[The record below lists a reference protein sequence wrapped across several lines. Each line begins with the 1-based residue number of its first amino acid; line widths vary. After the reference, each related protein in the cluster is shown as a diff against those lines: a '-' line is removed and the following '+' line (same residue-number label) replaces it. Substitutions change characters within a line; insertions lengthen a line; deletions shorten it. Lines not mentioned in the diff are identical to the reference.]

1 MKKSIMLVLLLLLAA
16 AAGGGAFYQFIYKD
30 PGSVTSSASEQ
41 VYADSVRMLAGL
53 GGGSGV
59 NQRYAGIVEP
69 LDTWSAKLAND
80 RTVEETFVKV
90 GDSVKKGDKLFSYDV
105 ASEQNS
111 IEEVQIEIETTLNAI
126 DQDKRSI
133 ETYKKQY
140 AKATAEEKEELDISI
155 LQAENTI
162 KQNEYTIKA
171 KELEKKKHET
181 NIENSVVYSEMDG
194 VVKSINDQNDS
205 SSDISG
211 SGKGSDGYIT
221 IMETGKFRV
230 KGTVNEQNVSDIV
243 AGEEMLCFSRV
254 DSSLFWRGTI
264 SSVDT
269 DNANQKED
277 SSYYGYSDN
286 SNGSS
291 NYSFYIE
298 LESSEGLMLGQHLY
312 LEIDRGQDRKK
323 SGIWL
328 ESYYINTDEDGT
340 TWVWAANSRS
350 RLEKRIVT
358 IGDEDEETL
367 TVQITDGLTQ
377 KDFIA
382 APSEDCREGIPV
394 VKNDQYADSS
404 NEIPAGDEDFEEGD
418 FEEGDFNG
426 GDEVFGEEAFDD
438 IDLGG
443 DLSQMIDMGF

>member
-30 PGSVTSSASEQ
+30 PGSVTASSSEQ

-80 RTVEETFVKV
+80 RTVDETFVKE

-111 IEEVQIEIETTLNAI
+111 IEEVQIEIETTLTAI

-181 NIENSVVYSEMDG
+181 NIENSIVYSEMDG
-194 VVKSINDQNDS
+194 VVKSINDQNDT
-205 SSDISG
+205 SSDLSG

-243 AGEEMLCFSRV
+243 AGQEMLCFSRV
-254 DSSLFWRGTI
+254 DSSLFWRGMI
-264 SSVDT
+264 SSIDT

-277 SSYYGYSDN
+277 SYYGGSDN

-291 NYSFYIE
+291 NYSFYVE
-298 LESSEGLMLGQHLY
+298 LDNSDGLMLGQHLY

-323 SGIWL
+323 NGIWL
-328 ESYYINTDEDGT
+328 ESYYINTDDDGS
-340 TWVWAANSRS
+340 TWVWAVNSRN
-350 RLEKRIVT
+350 RLEKRAVT
-358 IGDEDEETL
+358 IGEEDEETL

-377 KDFIA
+377 KDYIA

-394 VKNDQYADSS
+394 VKNDQYEDS
-404 NEIPAGDEDFEEGD
+404 NDEIAAGEEFFEDGNFD
-418 FEEGDFNG
+418 G
-426 GDEVFGEEAFDD
+426 GDEVIGEEQFDD
-438 IDLGG
+438 MDIGDDLG
-443 DLSQMIDMGF
+443 QMIDLDM